1 MTCSSVNCCVCL
13 SKGNESSEYNG
24 RGRNKKNEKEKER
37 IQGNCVC
44 VCCVSLLEV
53 AAEGNPSGVFSL
65 HCSERRDR
73 QAERGVVD
81 LSILTHNLFGVCVC
95 VCPGCGGRK
104 ANHRDGRKRKGGGNC
119 FGRRDG
125 HSQIIYTASIWFHRQ
140 PSFSRSI
147 DFTPVGPTFRMI
159 YANLCCCPLQIPGLQ
174 ITEMRCSITS
184 PSAGSDTELIVM
196 KALVLLR
203 PY

>member
-44 VCCVSLLEV
+44 VYVVCRCWKWQQKGTPPEYSLFIAVREETDRPR
-53 AAEGNPSGVFSL
+53 EGLLIYLFLHTISSG
-65 HCSERRDR
+65 
-73 QAERGVVD
+73 
-81 LSILTHNLFGVCVC
+81 CVC

-140 PSFSRSI
+140 PSFSLSI
-147 DFTPVGPTFRMI
+147 DFTPVGPAFRMI

>member
-44 VCCVSLLEV
+44 VLCVVAGSGSRREPLRSILSSLQWEK
-53 AAEGNPSGVFSL
+53 
-65 HCSERRDR
+65 R
-73 QAERGVVD
+73 QTGRERGCWFIYSYTQS
-81 LSILTHNLFGVCVC
+81 LRGVCVC
-95 VCPGCGGRK
+95 VSWLWGEESESSGRK
-104 ANHRDGRKRKGGGNC
+104 KKKGGGDC

>member
-1 MTCSSVNCCVCL
+1 M
-13 SKGNESSEYNG
+13 
-24 RGRNKKNEKEKER
+24 
-37 IQGNCVC
+37 C

-95 VCPGCGGRK
+95 VSWLWGEESESSGRK
-104 ANHRDGRKRKGGGNC
+104 KKKGGGNC

-140 PSFSRSI
+140 PSFSLSI
-147 DFTPVGPTFRMI
+147 DFTPVGPAFRMI

>member
-1 MTCSSVNCCVCL
+1 MCVVCRCWKWQQKGTPPEYSLFIAVREETDRPREGLLIYLFLHTISS
-13 SKGNESSEYNG
+13 G
-24 RGRNKKNEKEKER
+24 
-37 IQGNCVC
+37 CVC
-44 VCCVSLLEV
+44 VCVLAVGGGKRIIGTE
-53 AAEGNPSGVFSL
+53 EK
-65 HCSERRDR
+65 
-73 QAERGVVD
+73 ERGGD
-81 LSILTHNLFGVCVC
+81 
-95 VCPGCGGRK
+95 
-104 ANHRDGRKRKGGGNC
+104 C

-159 YANLCCCPLQIPGLQ
+159 YANLCCCPLQIPVLQ
-174 ITEMRCSITS
+174 ITEMRCCITS

-196 KALVLLR
+196 KALVLLH